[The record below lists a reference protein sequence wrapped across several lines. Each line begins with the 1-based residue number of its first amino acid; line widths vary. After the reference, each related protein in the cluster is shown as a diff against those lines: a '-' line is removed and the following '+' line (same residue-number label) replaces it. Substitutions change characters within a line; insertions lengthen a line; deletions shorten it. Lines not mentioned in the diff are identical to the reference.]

1 MKYVTKALLKT
12 RFAYLPHF
20 KTFFSPSY
28 QRKIEITML
37 FQTLKYVGIKDNPG
51 KNCFVLL
58 KITRELHL
66 DGCMSLAFDV

>member
-1 MKYVTKALLKT
+1 
-12 RFAYLPHF
+12 
-20 KTFFSPSY
+20 
-28 QRKIEITML
+28 ML